1 MSDVLPAV
9 EPYTSTTYTSM
20 KQGGRLPG
28 LYTYDSVQYGG
39 KEYAVITI
47 QHKKSEVRFVVDIC
61 NLATV
66 LTKSWHLSS
75 GKYIASHYTSPDGK
89 PKEIYLHTFIKEKC
103 MNAPPEK
110 IIVHINGNMLDN
122 RLENLRLM
130 DASDYFPSRKNRKR
144 TVTLPP
150 DCGFTVDDL
159 PKYISYMK
167 ATGEHGDRFAIEIP
181 HIQLFLKLPSSK
193 KVLLKDKFEEA
204 KEKLRELYVTYP
216 HINPHLNDALKS
228 ELNASLEYILQS
240 I

>member
-1 MSDVLPAV
+1 
-9 EPYTSTTYTSM
+9 
-20 KQGGRLPG
+20 
-28 LYTYDSVQYGG
+28 
-39 KEYAVITI
+39 
-47 QHKKSEVRFVVDIC
+47 
-61 NLATV
+61 
-66 LTKSWHLSS
+66 
-75 GKYIASHYTSPDGK
+75 
-89 PKEIYLHTFIKEKC
+89 

-130 DASDYFPSRKNRKR
+130 DASEYFPSRKNRKR

-181 HIQLFLKLPSSK
+181 QIQLFLKLPSSK
-193 KVLLKDKFEEA
+193 KVLLKEKFEEA